1 MMKRTSVTRT
11 FYFLILLLFCIGTIH
26 GNNPSYYF
34 QQLSL
39 DKGLSQTTVNC
50 ILADNKGL
58 IWIGT
63 ASGLNCFDRYDMK
76 NYFHEKG
83 NPHSLPGNTIHF
95 IAEDSLNNIWIST
108 NNGLARYEKSSDA
121 FLPVQ
126 YEGEIISVNSFHQ
139 VEGAILFSTNGGL
152 YIYDYKQ
159 KSLRKQSI
167 ICDDSSAFNPFYM
180 YTWDKDVLLLI
191 SQNGGIQKY
200 NFISGVV
207 IHTNYPLQSNLNAA
221 CLDSEKRLYLSS
233 YKEGIVCYDPNGEM
247 RYRISTQNSKL
258 TNDVVLDIK
267 ERDNKLW
274 ISTDGGG
281 INIMDKNDIS
291 DITSIVHTPGD
302 MNSIPVNSVKCIYL
316 DKQRNIWAGTV
327 RGGMIGIKEVFM
339 KTYKDVPLNR
349 TSGLSE
355 KSVIS
360 IYEDKKGQLWIGTD
374 GGGINQYNPYTD
386 TFKHYPS
393 TYGDKVVS
401 ITDYSDTELL
411 VSLYTAGI
419 FTFNKETGKYR
430 PFYIIDK
437 ETTID
442 QCHSSY
448 VALAY
453 RVTDEWSYIL
463 GKNMISYNNHTG
475 KFSFLK
481 IDGNKLPLGATKMVC
496 ADAQSAFI
504 IQSNNLYEARHGNDT
519 LRVLL
524 CIGQHETIKAVA
536 RDKNGIFWIGTEYG
550 FGYFNSETKEFTK
563 IETKLFNSVSTLLLD
578 EQERLWI
585 GARNMLFSYDLKKKR
600 FASWGESDGYT
611 TNEFIYKYQVS
622 SISDY
627 IYLGGASGLLRIN
640 KNISTQEEP
649 LPEIK
654 LMDVLLDGNS
664 CIDKLQADNKV
675 ITIPHTHSSVEMK
688 VITMEKDVF
697 RNKLYRYTIT
707 GIDKQYTETYSHI
720 LSLRM
725 LAPGNYSIQVSCNSK
740 SGEWSESTEVLRIT
754 VTPPWYQHP
763 YVFALFII
771 LLILLLLWIDIVSR
785 RRRNKKMQW
794 KIKEHTNKINEE
806 KVHFLINISHELRT
820 PLTLI
825 YAPLKRLL
833 DKNNCND
840 PDKLKGQL
848 GGIYKQ
854 VLDMRNIINMVL
866 DMNSLKET
874 NSALHKMSHPLNEWI
889 VSIAKD
895 FENELETRNI
905 RIDYQLDN
913 RIRQVT
919 FDDSK
924 CMTVLSNLL
933 MNALKFSKS
942 NTVITVSSQLMEG
955 KVYVSVAD
963 QGIGLGNL
971 DTCKLFT
978 RYYQGNHE
986 KSGSGIGLSFAK
998 VLIERHGGTIGAMNN
1013 KDGGATFFF
1022 ELPLDDT
1029 TNDNPAYENT
1039 PYDTW
1044 QPIDTPLEPE
1054 TFSTNNYSIII
1065 AEDKKELSSF
1075 LKESLQ
1081 EFFKNVYLADNGKEA
1096 LNIIYQKHPDIIVSD
1111 IMMPKMNGYELCKK
1125 IKEDISTSHIPV
1137 ILLTAR
1143 GDLDSIT
1150 MGYKLGADA
1159 YLAKPFDMEL
1169 LLVVISN
1176 QLKNREIIRQKY
1188 KESHLLSLEATPAQ
1202 TNNLDEEFML
1212 KLNKLIY
1219 DNLSSRELDV
1229 QFLTTQMGMSRT
1241 PLYAKLKALTNMGVN
1256 DYLNM
1261 IRIEKASQLLIGS
1274 TMNITEISETVGFEY
1289 PRHFST
1295 LFKQIKGIPP
1305 SQYRQEERI
1314 KNELNE

>member
-1 MMKRTSVTRT
+1 MMVRSSVTRIL
-11 FYFLILLLFCIGTIH
+11 YFLILLFSCNGFIK

-76 NYFHEKG
+76 SYFHEKD
-83 NPHSLPGNTIHF
+83 NPFSLPGNTIYF
-95 IAEDSLNNIWIST
+95 LAEDSLNNIWIST
-108 NNGLARYEKSSDA
+108 NNGLTLFDKSS
-121 FLPVQ
+121 
-126 YEGEIISVNSFHQ
+126 NSFHPILF
-139 VEGAILFSTNGGL
+139 EDKAILTNSFYTCPGAILFSANDGL
-152 YIYDYKQ
+152 YIYDYK
-159 KSLRKQSI
+159 KQAFSKRSI
-167 ICDDSSAFNPFYM
+167 IQKDSSNFRPYYIKPWENGE
-180 YTWDKDVLLLI
+180 LLLI
-191 SQNGGIQKY
+191 SHWNGILRY
-200 NFISGVV
+200 NPVSGQISP
-207 IHTNYPLQSNLNAA
+207 TDYPVQTNLNAA
-221 CLDSEKRLYLSS
+221 YLDSKKRLYLSS
-233 YKEGIVCYDPNGEM
+233 YNKGFVCYAPNGEKL
-247 RYRISTQNSKL
+247 YHIHTGNSKL
-258 TNDVVLDIK
+258 NNNLVLDFMEI
-267 ERDNKLW
+267 DNKLW
-274 ISTDGGG
+274 ITTDGGG
-281 INIMDKNDIS
+281 INIMDLDNPS
-291 DITSIVHTPGD
+291 DITAIMHTPGD
-302 MNSIPVNSVKCIYL
+302 MSSLPVNSVKCLYK
-316 DKQRNIWAGTV
+316 DKQDNIWGGTV

-339 KTYKDVPLNR
+339 KTYKDVPLNN
-349 TSGLSE
+349 TNGLSDI
-355 KSVIS
+355 SVIS
-360 IYEDKKGQLWIGTD
+360 IHEDKRGRLWLGTD

-401 ITDYSDTELL
+401 ITDYSDSELL
-411 VSLYTAGI
+411 VSLYTKGLYL
-419 FTFNKETGKYR
+419 FNKETGRYSR
-430 PFYIIDK
+430 PFYVID
-437 ETTID
+437 EATTID
-442 QCHSSY
+442 QFHGGNASM
-448 VALAY
+448 AY
-453 RVTDEWSYIL
+453 RITDEWSYFL
-463 GKNMISYNNHTG
+463 GKNALSHNLKTG

-481 IDGNKLPLGATKMVC
+481 VDGKELAVGPMKMVC
-496 ADAQSAFI
+496 TDDRSAYI
-504 IQSNNLYEARHGNDT
+504 IQSNKLYEVHHGNDT
-519 LRVLL
+519 IHVLL
-524 CIGQHETIKAVA
+524 SIGEHETIKAVA

-550 FGYFNSETKEFTK
+550 FGYFNSNTKEFTK

-640 KNISTQEEP
+640 KNISTKEED
-649 LPEIK
+649 LPEIR

-664 CIDKLQADNKV
+664 CIDKLQPGNNN
-675 ITIPHTHSSVEMK
+675 ITIPHTHSSVEIK
-688 VITMEKDVF
+688 VIAMEKDVF

-707 GIDKQYTETYSHI
+707 GLDKQYTETYSHI

-725 LAPGNYSIQVSCNSK
+725 LAPGSYSILVSCNSK
-740 SGEWSESTEVLRIT
+740 SGEWSEPADVLHIT
-754 VTPPWYQHP
+754 VTPPWYQRP
-763 YVFALFII
+763 YVFAIFII
-771 LLILLLLWIDIVSR
+771 LFILILLWIDYVSR
-785 RRRNKKMQW
+785 RRRDRKMQW

-825 YAPLKRLL
+825 YAPLKRIL
-833 DKNNCND
+833 DKNSWND
-840 PDKLKGQL
+840 PEKLKGQL

-874 NSALHKMSHPLNEWI
+874 KSSLHKTPHPLNEWI
-889 VSIAKD
+889 SSIAKD
-895 FENELETRNI
+895 FESELEARHI
-905 RIDYQLDN
+905 RIDYRLDD
-913 RIRQVT
+913 RIGQVS
-919 FDDSK
+919 FDGQK
-924 CMTVLSNLL
+924 CTTVLSNLL
-933 MNALKFSKS
+933 MNALKFSS
-942 NTVITVSSQLMEG
+942 PDTTITVSSQLMDS

-971 DTCKLFT
+971 DIDKLFT

-986 KSGSGIGLSFAK
+986 QSGSGIGLSFAK

-1013 KDGGATFFF
+1013 TDGGATFFF
-1022 ELPLDDT
+1022 ELPLDT
-1029 TNDNPAYENT
+1029 ESDNPENEESR
-1039 PYDTW
+1039 YDTW
-1044 QPIDTPLEPE
+1044 QPVEMPSEPE
-1054 TFSTNNYSIII
+1054 AFSTNNYSVIIV
-1065 AEDKKELSSF
+1065 EDKKELSSF
-1075 LKESLQ
+1075 LKEALQ
-1081 EFFKNVYLADNGKEA
+1081 ESFKNVYLAANGEEA
-1096 LNIIYQKHPDIIVSD
+1096 VQIIRQKHPDIIVSD

-1125 IKEDISTSHIPV
+1125 TKEDIATSHIPV

-1143 GDLDSIT
+1143 GDLDSTT

-1169 LLVVISN
+1169 LMTVISN
-1176 QLKNREIIRQKY
+1176 QLKNREAVKQKY
-1188 KESHLLSLEATPAQ
+1188 KESHLHLTEAIPTAP

-1229 QFLTTQMGMSRT
+1229 KFLTTQLGMSRT

-1256 DYLNM
+1256 DYINM
-1261 IRIEKASQLLIGS
+1261 IRIEKASQLLTGS

-1295 LFKQIKGIPP
+1295 LFKQIKGITP
-1305 SQYRQEERI
+1305 SQFRQQE
-1314 KNELNE
+1314 KKG

>member
-1 MMKRTSVTRT
+1 MMERTSVTQT
-11 FYFLILLLFCIGTIH
+11 LYFLILLFFCTGSMK
-26 GNNPSYYF
+26 GSNPSYYF

-39 DKGLSQTTVNC
+39 DKGLSQTTVNT

-76 NYFHEKG
+76 SYFHEKD
-83 NPHSLPGNTIHF
+83 NPHSLPGNTIYF
-95 IAEDSLNNIWIST
+95 ITEDSLNNIWIST
-108 NNGLARYEKSSDA
+108 NNGLTLYEKSSDS
-121 FLPVQ
+121 FLPVE
-126 YEGEIISVNSFHQ
+126 YEGKIISVNSFHL

-152 YIYDYKQ
+152 YIYDYKE
-159 KSLRKQSI
+159 KSLRKKPI
-167 ICDDSSAFNPFYM
+167 IQADSSPFNPFYM
-180 YTWDKDVLLLI
+180 FLWDEDELLLV
-191 SQNGGIQKY
+191 SPNAGTLRY
-200 NFISGVV
+200 NFVTGTVTP
-207 IHTNYPLQSNLNAA
+207 TNYPLQTNLNAA
-221 CLDSEKRLYLSS
+221 WLDSEKKLYLSS
-233 YKEGIVCYDPNGEM
+233 YKEGIVCYGTDGKQL
-247 RYRISTQNSKL
+247 YHISTQNSKL
-258 TNDVVLDIK
+258 TNDVVLDIT
-267 ERDNKLW
+267 ERENKLW
-274 ISTDGGG
+274 IATDGGG
-281 INIMDKNDIS
+281 INIMDKNDPS
-291 DITSIVHTPGD
+291 DISSIMHTPGD
-302 MNSIPVNSVKCIYL
+302 MNSIPVNSIKCIYQ
-316 DKQRNIWAGTV
+316 DNQGNIWAGTV

-355 KSVIS
+355 KSVVS
-360 IYEDKKGQLWIGTD
+360 IHEDKKGRLWIGTD

-411 VSLYTAGI
+411 VSLYTTGI
-419 FTFNKETGKYR
+419 FLFNKETGQSR

-442 QCHSSY
+442 QCFSSY
-448 VALAY
+448 VNLAY
-453 RVTDEWSYIL
+453 QVTDEWFYFI
-463 GKNMISYNNHTG
+463 GKNAISYNRRAG

-481 IDGNKLPLGATKMVC
+481 IDGNRLAVGAMKMVC
-496 ADAQSAFI
+496 ADEHAAYI
-504 IQSNNLYEARHGNDT
+504 IQSNKLYEVRHGNDT

-524 CIGQHETIKAVA
+524 SIGQHETIKAVA

-550 FGYFNSETKEFTK
+550 FGYFDSHTKEFTK

-585 GARNMLFSYDLKKKR
+585 GARNMLFTYDLKKKR

-640 KNISTQEEP
+640 KNISTKEEP
-649 LPEIK
+649 LPEVR

-664 CIDKLQADNKV
+664 CIDKVQTKDNR
-675 ITIPHTHSSVEMK
+675 ITIPHTHSSIEIK
-688 VITMEKDVF
+688 VIAMEKDVF
-697 RNKLYRYTIT
+697 RNKLYRYTVV
-707 GIDKQYTETYSHI
+707 GLDNQYTETYSHI

-740 SGEWSESTEVLRIT
+740 SGEWSEPADVLHIT
-754 VTPPWYQHP
+754 VTPPWYQRP
-763 YVFALFII
+763 YVYAIFII
-771 LLILLLLWIDIVSR
+771 LFVLTLLRLDYVSR
-785 RRRNKKMQW
+785 RRRNRKMQW
-794 KIKEHTNKINEE
+794 KIQQHTNKINEE

-825 YAPLKRLL
+825 YAPLKRIL
-833 DKNNCND
+833 DKNSWND
-840 PDKLKGQL
+840 PDTLKGQL

-874 NSALHKMSHPLNEWI
+874 KSPLHKTPHALNEWI

-895 FENELETRNI
+895 FESELEARNI
-905 RIDYQLDN
+905 RIDYHLDD
-913 RIRQVT
+913 RISQVT
-919 FDDSK
+919 FDGQK
-924 CMTVLSNLL
+924 CTTVLSNLL
-933 MNALKFSKS
+933 MNALKFSSS
-942 NTVITVSSQLMEG
+942 NTVITLSSQLRED

-971 DTCKLFT
+971 DITKLFT

-1013 KDGGATFFF
+1013 ADGGATFFF
-1022 ELPLDDT
+1022 ELPLGAAHDDPS
-1029 TNDNPAYENT
+1029 NEENQ
-1039 PYDTW
+1039 YDTW
-1044 QPIDTPLEPE
+1044 QPVETPSEPAA
-1054 TFSTNNYSIII
+1054 FSTGNYSVIIV
-1065 AEDKKELSSF
+1065 EDKKELSSF

-1081 EFFKNVYLADNGKEA
+1081 ESFKNVYVAANGEEA
-1096 LNIIYQKHPDIIVSD
+1096 LEIISQKHPDIIVSD

-1125 IKEDISTSHIPV
+1125 IKEDIATSHIPV
-1137 ILLTAR
+1137 VLLTAR
-1143 GDLDSIT
+1143 GDLDSTT

-1169 LLVVISN
+1169 LLAVITN
-1176 QLKNREIIRQKY
+1176 QLKNREAIRQKY
-1188 KESHLLSLEATPAQ
+1188 KESHLHLAEATVAP

-1229 QFLTTQMGMSRT
+1229 KFLTTQMGMSRT

-1256 DYLNM
+1256 DYINM
-1261 IRIEKASQLLIGS
+1261 IRIEKASQLLTGS
-1274 TMNITEISETVGFEY
+1274 TLNITEISEAVGFEY

-1295 LFKQIKGIPP
+1295 LFKQIKGMPP
-1305 SQYRQEERI
+1305 SQYRRS
-1314 KNELNE
+1314 

>member
-1 MMKRTSVTRT
+1 MMGKT
-11 FYFLILLLFCIGTIH
+11 FITQTLFFVFLLIFSTGTMR

-76 NYFHEKG
+76 SYFHEKG

-108 NNGLARYEKSSDA
+108 NNGLTRYENSTDS
-121 FLPVQ
+121 FLPVE
-126 YEGEIISVNSFHQ
+126 YEGKIISVNSFHH
-139 VEGAILFSTNGGL
+139 EKESIIFSTNGGL
-152 YIYDYKQ
+152 YIYDYKKQ
-159 KSLRKQSI
+159 NLRKQPI
-167 ICDDSSAFNPFYM
+167 VRDDSSPFNPSYI
-180 YTWDKDVLLLI
+180 YSWNEEELLLI
-191 SQNGGIQKY
+191 SNNGGILKY
-200 NFISGVV
+200 NVISGKA
-207 IHTNYPLQSNLNAA
+207 TPTDYPLQINLNAA
-221 CLDSEKRLYLSS
+221 CLDNEKRLYLSS
-233 YKEGIVCYDPNGEM
+233 YKKGIVCYDANGKKL
-247 RYRISTQNSKL
+247 YDISTKNSKL
-258 TNDVVLDIK
+258 SNDVVLDIK
-267 ERDNKLW
+267 ERGDKLW

-281 INIMDKNDIS
+281 INIMDKNDLS
-291 DITSIVHTPGD
+291 DIISIVHTPGD
-302 MNSIPVNSVKCIYL
+302 MNSIPVNSVKCVYL
-316 DKQRNIWAGTV
+316 DKQGNIWAGTV

-360 IYEDKKGQLWIGTD
+360 IHEDKKGELWIGTD
-374 GGGINQYNPYTD
+374 GGGINRYNPYTD

-411 VSLYTAGI
+411 VSLYTTGI

-430 PFYIIDK
+430 PFYVIDR
-437 ETTID
+437 ETTIE

-463 GKNMISYNNHTG
+463 GKNMISYNNRTG

-481 IDGNKLPLGATKMVC
+481 IDGNRLPVGATKMVC
-496 ADAQSAFI
+496 ADDRSAFI
-504 IQSNNLYEARHGNDT
+504 IQSNKLYEARHGNDT

-524 CIGQHETIKAVA
+524 SIGQHETIKAVA

-550 FGYFNSETKEFTK
+550 FGYFDSGTKEFTK

-640 KNISTQEEP
+640 KNISTKEEP
-649 LPEIK
+649 LPEVR

-664 CIDKLQADNKV
+664 CTDKLQDGNNR
-675 ITIPHTHSSVEMK
+675 ITIPHTHSSVEIK
-688 VITMEKDVF
+688 VIAMEKDVF
-697 RNKLYRYTIT
+697 RNKLYRYTIA
-707 GIDKQYTETYSHI
+707 GLDKQYTETYSHI

-740 SGEWSESTEVLRIT
+740 SGEWSEPTDVLHIT
-754 VTPPWYQHP
+754 VTPPWYQRP
-763 YVFALFII
+763 YVFAIFII
-771 LLILLLLWIDIVSR
+771 LFILVLLWIDLVSR
-785 RRRNKKMQW
+785 RRRNRKMQW

-825 YAPLKRLL
+825 YAPLKRIL
-833 DKNNCND
+833 DKNWND
-840 PDKLKGQL
+840 PEKLKGQL

-874 NSALHKMSHPLNEWI
+874 KSALHKTPHPLNEWI
-889 VSIAKD
+889 VSTARD
-895 FENELETRNI
+895 FESELEVRHI
-905 RIDYQLDN
+905 RINYQLDD
-913 RIRQVT
+913 RIGQVA
-919 FDDSK
+919 FDGSK
-924 CMTVLSNLL
+924 CTTVLSNLL
-933 MNALKFSKS
+933 MNALKFSS
-942 NTVITVSSQLMEG
+942 SDTVITVSSRLMEG
-955 KVYVSVAD
+955 KVYISVAD
-963 QGIGLGNL
+963 QGVGLGNL
-971 DTCKLFT
+971 DTSKLFT

-1013 KDGGATFFF
+1013 TDGGATFFF
-1022 ELPLDDT
+1022 ELPLDTDS
-1029 TNDNPAYENT
+1029 DHPENEESR
-1039 PYDTW
+1039 YDTW
-1044 QPIDTPLEPE
+1044 QPIETPPEPE
-1054 TFSTNNYSIII
+1054 AFSTNNYSVIIV
-1065 AEDKKELSSF
+1065 EDKKELSAF
-1075 LKESLQ
+1075 LKEALQ
-1081 EFFKNVYLADNGKEA
+1081 ESFKNVYLAADGEEA
-1096 LNIIYQKHPDIIVSD
+1096 VEIISRKHPDIIISD

-1125 IKEDISTSHIPV
+1125 IKEDMATSHIPV
-1137 ILLTAR
+1137 VLLTAR
-1143 GDLDSIT
+1143 GDLDSTT

-1159 YLAKPFDMEL
+1159 YLAKPFDMDL
-1169 LLVVISN
+1169 LLTVISN
-1176 QLKNREIIRQKY
+1176 QLKNREAIKLKY
-1188 KESHLLSLEATPAQ
+1188 KESHLLLPEAVPAT

-1219 DNLSSRELDV
+1219 DSLSSHELDV
-1229 QFLTTQMGMSRT
+1229 KFLTTRMGMSRT

-1256 DYLNM
+1256 DYINM
-1261 IRIEKASQLLIGS
+1261 IRIEKASQLLTGS
-1274 TMNITEISETVGFEY
+1274 TLNITEISEAVGFEY

-1295 LFKQIKGIPP
+1295 LFKQIKGITP
-1305 SQYRQEERI
+1305 SQYRQQE
-1314 KNELNE
+1314 KKEL